1 MGRDDAVDGNE
12 KPGDAKGEGFIDA
25 HCFDPSSRVMML
37 NFSAALAAASARL
50 RAHRVSRAVCRFERR
65 GRPTASTSPSGDV
78 GY

>member
-12 KPGDAKGEGFIDA
+12 KPGDATGEGFIDA

-37 NFSAALAAASARL
+37 NFSAALAAAS
-50 RAHRVSRAVCRFERR
+50 RVSRAVCRFERQ